1 MKDASLP
8 TQDTAAGRKRG
19 ALRRKRLLWIVGGL
33 LLLATAYVLNDRR
46 PWETR
51 YQGKSVKHWLGALQ
65 SHTRSE
71 REEAQAALLEIGP
84 AAAPGLFKI
93 VNQDR
98 RSIDNDYMKVRREL
112 PDVIA
117 DFFPR
122 RTGKIDGR
130 KLAEEAFLA
139 MGPAAEST
147 LPLIRKALADVDS
160 PAHVFAFEVYKSI
173 QPHDRKSIEAL
184 IDAWSAESK
193 KYPRNF
199 FRENDRANSS
209 AFLALRFTLK
219 ENPEIWS
226 YSAPKLV
233 RSLAAEWDQGGTNY
247 VYQTRILELLGDLPP
262 DNPTAPA
269 ARELLGKFTRS
280 KSKPVSILAQLR
292 LSERSTTVS
301 PRERSE
307 TLAKFLRSKDP
318 VVLKAA
324 LSHFSGE
331 YTPESPHGAIIAA
344 ALIELM
350 ERQGGQPRRRV
361 HMIGKLG
368 TDAAAAVPLLTKLA
382 SEGDPSDRWFAV
394 RAVWQITRDPDVVLA
409 LVMETSMSTNAT
421 AWKLRGRYT
430 AGLLWDMGPSAAQAA
445 AALRKELETAEKG
458 DRYRIA
464 GALWS
469 VSGDAEPLLSMLL
482 YWSREFN
489 SRPKSYY
496 TPELLHDYFS
506 ELSHLVET
514 AGKVGPAAS
523 PLVPEL
529 IKSLHHPYQR
539 RYTMKRILEALQKID
554 PAALDQVDPEILAEF
569 LPRIDLQAKAD

>member
-1 MKDASLP
+1 
-8 TQDTAAGRKRG
+8 
-19 ALRRKRLLWIVGGL
+19 
-33 LLLATAYVLNDRR
+33 
-46 PWETR
+46 
-51 YQGKSVKHWLGALQ
+51 
-65 SHTRSE
+65 
-71 REEAQAALLEIGP
+71 
-84 AAAPGLFKI
+84 KI
-93 VNQDR
+93 
-98 RSIDNDYMKVRREL
+98 E
-112 PDVIA
+112 
-117 DFFPR
+117 
-122 RTGKIDGR
+122 GR

-139 MGPAAEST
+139 LGPAAEST

-173 QPHDRKSIEAL
+173 QPRDRKSIEAL

-193 KYPRNF
+193 KYPGNF

-247 VYQTRILELLGDLPP
+247 VYQTRILGLLGDLPP

-307 TLAKFLRSKDP
+307 TLAKFLRSKDA
-318 VVLKAA
+318 VVRRAA

-331 YTPESPHGAIIAA
+331 YTPESPHGAIVAA
-344 ALIELM
+344 ALVELM
-350 ERQGGQPRRRV
+350 ERQGGNLAGHV

-368 TDAAAAVPLLTKLA
+368 ADAAAAVPLLTKLA

-394 RAVWQITRDPDVVLA
+394 RAVWRITRDPDVVLP

-421 AWKLRGRYT
+421 AWKLRGRY
-430 AGLLWDMGPSAAQAA
+430 AVGLFWDMGPPAAPAA
-445 AALRKELETAEKG
+445 PALRRELETAEKA
-458 DRYRIA
+458 DRYRIS

-482 YWSREFN
+482 YWLREIN

-496 TPELLHDYFS
+496 TPELLHAYFS
-506 ELSHLVET
+506 DSSHLVET
-514 AGKVGPAAS
+514 AGKIGPAAR
-523 PLVPEL
+523 PLVPEM
-529 IKSLHHPYQR
+529 IKLLHHPYQR
-539 RYTMKRILEALQKID
+539 RYTMKRILEALQEID
-554 PAALDQVDPEILAEF
+554 PAALDQVEPDILAEF
-569 LPRIDLQAKAD
+569 LPRIDRRMNLD